1 MIVKCVSNEKNRYI
15 TTGKRY
21 SVISGGYQF
30 INSERSFDSYR
41 IIDDMGTL
49 SIYEATDFTII
60 SDCLND
66 YEISQNDNIDDFVH
80 KGVSYV
86 TFYEDYYNDII
97 DAKVRLESVQ
107 IEIYRCECSKDE
119 LIIFLC
125 SDIYSNE
132 NYILLKALSKQLNEF
147 DIEALV
153 SYFNSEFLS
162 QNIDF
167 AEEFLYLLSKYKNEN
182 VYQYFLDYFSAH
194 VGENQNID
202 QIISTYFDEY
212 YL

>member
-1 MIVKCVSNEKNRYI
+1 M
-15 TTGKRY
+15 
-21 SVISGGYQF
+21 ISGGYEF
-30 INSERSFDSYR
+30 INSERVFDSYR
-41 IIDDMGTL
+41 IMDDMGTL
-49 SIYEATDFTII
+49 SIYKATNFTII

-132 NYILLKALSKQLNEF
+132 NYILLKALSEQLNEF
-147 DIEALV
+147 DIGVLI
-153 SYFNSEFLS
+153 SYFSSEFLS

-167 AEEFLYLLSKYKNEN
+167 AEELLYLLSKYKNEN

>member
-21 SVISGGYQF
+21 SVISGGYEF
-30 INSERSFDSYR
+30 INSERVFDSYR
-41 IIDDMGTL
+41 IMDDMGTL
-49 SIYEATDFTII
+49 SIYKATNFTII

-132 NYILLKALSKQLNEF
+132 NYILLKALSEQLNEL
-147 DIEALV
+147 DIEALI

-162 QNIDF
+162 QNVDF
-167 AEEFLYLLSKYKNEN
+167 AEEFLHLLSKYKNEN

>member
-21 SVISGGYQF
+21 SVISGGYEF
-30 INSERSFDSYR
+30 INSERVFDSYR
-41 IIDDMGTL
+41 IMDDMGTL
-49 SIYEATDFTII
+49 SIYKATNFTII

-132 NYILLKALSKQLNEF
+132 NYILLKALSEQLNEF
-147 DIEALV
+147 DIGVLI
-153 SYFNSEFLS
+153 SYFSSEFLS

-167 AEEFLYLLSKYKNEN
+167 AEELLYLLSKYKNEN